1 MPARGRRTASPPPP
15 RLVRTAR
22 WWRPPAHRRRRWAH
36 PIKGRRMRRRG
47 GSGDSRNR
55 DSCLATFLLEYA
67 GHQNAS
73 VALHSSCRPH
83 QALSTTFSPL
93 PLLVLDNL
101 PLISCL
107 DNLPPPSCPRQPSH
121 SFLSPT
127 TFPLLPVLTCELRR
141 MISWSSSLNRDSLI
155 TADREAPMPPVFMH
169 SSTMMALRV
178 FFTLLLMVSMSKGF
192 RLIRSTTCNREEGGK
207 LCGQLSHPDNAHV
220 LDDCVSNNC
229 LSLRNQQGA
238 ALGLPSQQPCRA
250 CCQH

>member
-1 MPARGRRTASPPPP
+1 MPARERRTASQPPP

-22 WWRPPAHRRRRWAH
+22 WWRPPARRRRRWAH
-36 PIKGRRMRRRG
+36 PNKGRRMRRNR
-47 GSGDSRNR
+47 SGN
-55 DSCLATFLLEYA
+55 SCMAEFLLEHA
-67 GHQNAS
+67 SHRNAA
-73 VALHSSCRPH
+73 VALHSAVPTKRSQQP
-83 QALSTTFSPL
+83 S
-93 PLLVLDNL
+93 
-101 PLISCL
+101 
-107 DNLPPPSCPRQPSH
+107 PPPSCPRQPSP
-121 SFLSPT
+121 SSLSPT
-127 TFPLLPVLTCELRR
+127 TFPPVPVLTCELRR

-178 FFTLLLMVSMSKGF
+178 FFTLLLIVSMSKGF

-220 LDDCVSNNC
+220 LDDCVSSNC
-229 LSLRNQQGA
+229 LSLRDQQGA